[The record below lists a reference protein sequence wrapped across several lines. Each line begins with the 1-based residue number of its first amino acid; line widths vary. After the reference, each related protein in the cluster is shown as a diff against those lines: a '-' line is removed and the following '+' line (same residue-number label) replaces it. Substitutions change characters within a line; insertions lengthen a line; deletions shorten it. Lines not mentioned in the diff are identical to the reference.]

1 MAIARASQ
9 AGDEDSISF
18 ARSIIMKV
26 IKKIHFIFFL
36 FSIWFSGCAIFIPG
50 YKEYS
55 TAKKYFNVGNYD
67 QTVFY
72 SSKSLQKKPANDKAL
87 VLLELAYPMA
97 LSQHESSVNILKAKI
112 NKSKWPE
119 LVNEYEALNA
129 LSNEIRK
136 LKPILKINIGYQ
148 LNLPIQDY
156 TYYLNEA
163 KPLAADYHYMKALKY
178 SETPSK
184 QNQKEAAINFKLAL
198 RYVPGYMNAQEL
210 YEESRE
216 AATITL
222 LIRPFDGNKNIASYI
237 RDQMMIAQSNNSKEF
252 LRIINRD
259 QLKTILN
266 EQSLLQSGITENNYM
281 EIGKLSGADHILSAT
296 IVSSYR
302 PVEKIIDKDIKQD
315 KEIVLETEEYVYSA
329 GVERTKEIK
338 GTVMAIV
345 QHYKKSSGAKLKLS
359 YQITDLNNNSIIYN
373 GDLDGEENFFHEWAS
388 YEGDKRALNKKF
400 KNLIN
405 RKDRFAP
412 SKDDMLLKIAKSI
425 SIKLQRKVAG
435 HYSY

>member
-9 AGDEDSISF
+9 AGDEGSIPF

-26 IKKIHFIFFL
+26 INKIHFIFFL

-97 LSQHESSVNILKAKI
+97 LSQHESSVNILKAKT

-237 RDQMMIAQSNNSKEF
+237 RDQMMIAQSNTSKEF

-315 KEIVLETEEYVYSA
+315 KEIVLETEEYVDSA
-329 GVERTKEIK
+329 GVKRTKEIK

-345 QHYKKSSGAKLKLS
+345 QHYKKSSGAKLKLVD
-359 YQITDLNNNSIIYN
+359 IDPETLTID
-373 GDLDGEENFFHEWAS
+373 H
-388 YEGDKRALNKKF
+388 KKIEK
-400 KNLIN
+400 KN
-405 RKDRFAP
+405 
-412 SKDDMLLKIAKSI
+412 
-425 SIKLQRKVAG
+425 
-435 HYSY
+435 

>member
-1 MAIARASQ
+1 M
-9 AGDEDSISF
+9 
-18 ARSIIMKV
+18 
-26 IKKIHFIFFL
+26 
-36 FSIWFSGCAIFIPG
+36 C
-50 YKEYS
+50 
-55 TAKKYFNVGNYD
+55 
-67 QTVFY
+67 
-72 SSKSLQKKPANDKAL
+72 
-87 VLLELAYPMA
+87 
-97 LSQHESSVNILKAKI
+97 
-112 NKSKWPE
+112 
-119 LVNEYEALNA
+119 
-129 LSNEIRK
+129 IRDR
-136 LKPILKINIGYQ
+136 
-148 LNLPIQDY
+148 DY

-237 RDQMMIAQSNNSKEF
+237 RDQMMIAQSNTSKEF

-296 IVSSYR
+296 IVFSYR

-315 KEIVLETEEYVYSA
+315 KEIVLETEEYVDSA
-329 GVERTKEIK
+329 GVKRTKEIK
-338 GTVMAIV
+338 GTVMAVV

-400 KNLIN
+400 KNLVN